1 MLRLKCTNQT
11 EILKSD
17 LPTWSCCFWALLR
30 RNVSLHNWTI
40 VIVMSCSLHVLHSH
54 ISNFQFSFLALC
66 YIFISPF
73 YIFYFPFFFIFPF
86 FHLLIYNF
94 QVLPYWGNQ
103 GDRKSLRKYWTQ
115 VHYLYLWQGSKI
127 TIKKQS
133 VYLLWINFISVSLC
147 FILQNCTCYICLFML
162 DTF

>member
-1 MLRLKCTNQT
+1 M
-11 EILKSD
+11 
-17 LPTWSCCFWALLR
+17 
-30 RNVSLHNWTI
+30 
-40 VIVMSCSLHVLHSH
+40 IVMSCSLHVLHSH
-54 ISNFQFSFLALC
+54 ISNFQFSFLPLC

-73 YIFYFPFFFIFPF
+73 SIFYFPFFFIFPF

-115 VHYLYLWQGSKI
+115 VHYLYLWQRSKI

-133 VYLLWINFISVSLC
+133 VYLLWINFISVSMFHFAKLLLLYL
-147 FILQNCTCYICLFML
+147 FIYDGHILKAL
-162 DTF
+162 